1 MAIYAVHCPAGD
13 GEPAKA
19 LERAHFLRLGYCRM
33 ATVFGPLWLAAHRL
47 WRPLGLWLLGA
58 ALVGAAA
65 AFGLVGSTAALWLY
79 VLSALYLGLE
89 ARAFEG
95 AALVRGGEP
104 LVDVVYA
111 ADAASA
117 ERAFFTRALALPPP
131 LRAAAPGSPAG
142 RTPEVL
148 GLFPEAG
155 G

>member
-1 MAIYAVHCPAGD
+1 MAIYAVHCPAG
-13 GEPAKA
+13 EAELAKA
-19 LERAHFLRLGYCRM
+19 FERAHFLRLGHCRA

-58 ALVGAAA
+58 AIVGAAV
-65 AFGLVGSTAALWLY
+65 AFRLIGSEAALWLY
-79 VLSALYLGLE
+79 VLSAFYLGLE

-104 LVDVVYA
+104 LVDVVCA

-117 ERAFFTRALALPPP
+117 ERAFFARALALPPP
-131 LRAAAPGSPAG
+131 LRAAASGSTAG
-142 RTPEVL
+142 RPPEVL